1 MSVIV
6 VATVFPEPDHRDE
19 VLTALTETV
28 PLVHAEDG
36 CDLYALHEG
45 PDRFV
50 LIEEWTSDEAL
61 AVHAGAQALA
71 DLRSRLAGKTIG
83 ELDIQLMTAVPA
95 GTEEQGSL

>member
-1 MSVIV
+1 MSVVV
-6 VATVFPEPDHRDE
+6 VATVFPVPDHRDE
-19 VLTALTETV
+19 VLAALKQTV

-50 LIEEWTSDEAL
+50 LIEEWASDEAL
-61 AVHAGAQALA
+61 SVHAKAQALA
-71 DLRSRLAGKTIG
+71 DLRTQLAGKTVG
-83 ELDIQLMTAVPA
+83 DLDIQLMTAVPA

>member
-19 VLTALTETV
+19 VLVALKETV
-28 PLVHAEDG
+28 PVVHAEDG

-50 LIEEWTSDEAL
+50 LIEEWASDDAL

-71 DLRSRLAGKTIG
+71 DLRTRLAGKTVG
-83 ELDIQLMTAVPA
+83 DLDIQLLTAVPA
-95 GTEEQGSL
+95 GTVEQGSL

>member
-19 VLTALTETV
+19 VLAALKETV
-28 PLVHAEDG
+28 PVVHAEDG

-50 LIEEWTSDEAL
+50 LIEEWASDDAL

-71 DLRSRLAGKTIG
+71 DLRTRLAGKTVG
-83 ELDIQLMTAVPA
+83 DLDIQLLTAVPA

>member
-6 VATVFPEPDHRDE
+6 VATVYPVSEHRAE
-19 VLTALTETV
+19 VRSALEETV

-50 LIEEWTSDEAL
+50 LIEQWTSDQAL
-61 AVHAGAQALA
+61 SAHANAQPLA
-71 DLRSRLAGKTIG
+71 DLRARLAGKIIG
-83 ELDIQLMTAVPA
+83 DLDIQLMTAVPA